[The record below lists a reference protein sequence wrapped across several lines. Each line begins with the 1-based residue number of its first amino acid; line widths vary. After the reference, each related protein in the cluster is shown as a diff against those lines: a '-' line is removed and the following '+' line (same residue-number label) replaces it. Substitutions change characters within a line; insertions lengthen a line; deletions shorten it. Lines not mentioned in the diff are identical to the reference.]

1 LTLNIR
7 ILHRASAMLIAPFV
21 LVHLANHLASLA
33 SIAAHL
39 RFMDTARLV
48 YRQPVIEALLLAA
61 VAFQG
66 ASGSWL
72 AISRW
77 RQRRGA
83 VAWLQ
88 AGSGIYLILFLLN
101 HVGAVLF
108 GRLGLGLDTNFYF
121 AAAGLHVA
129 PFQYFFAPYYFL
141 SVVALFT
148 HLGCALYWAGP
159 APWRQRTATVAL
171 PAMAGAVISLLLVMS
186 LAGRI
191 QPFETPVRYLQ
202 TYVRA
207 GA

>member
-1 LTLNIR
+1 MNIR
-7 ILHRASAMLIAPFV
+7 ILHRTSAMIIAPFV

-33 SIAAHL
+33 SIGAHL
-39 RFMDTARLV
+39 RFMDAARLV

-129 PFQYFFAPYYFL
+129 PLQFFFAPYYFL

-148 HLGCALYWAGP
+148 HIGCALYWAGP
-159 APWRQRTATVAL
+159 ARWRQRLSTGAV
-171 PAMAGAVISLLLVMS
+171 PMIAGALISVLLVIS

-191 QPFETPVRYLQ
+191 QPFETPARYLQ
-202 TYVRA
+202 TYTRSVS
-207 GA
+207 